1 MKHIFSIITHA
12 CHCEG
17 QSPRSNLKAGSGHIP
32 QSLLWQTM
40 IAVCVSFF
48 AMTLL
53 LFLPS
58 VGFTE
63 SKEIISEGT
72 YNMGDGETPTVAESR
87 ALLQAKRTAL
97 EEAGTYVESYS
108 KVKDLKLTEDE
119 IKVLASGLME
129 VEILDKKRTVIA
141 DGFHFWIKIKARVQ
155 TEKME
160 EMAKRVKEKDVIED
174 YKRIQEAYDK
184 RQKEIEE
191 LKKQLAQAKG
201 EKEKKQ
207 IKAKVTGEEKLFQ
220 ANERFEKKHKQNIG
234 KVVYNKYTGY
244 PEGYITQSGEYTF
257 GVPIG
262 VKEDDVFDKY
272 DQNKKIKSPN
282 TGRPPEKSL
291 SFTNEDLEK
300 YNTAESKE
308 HDKAIEANAKAIAL
322 NPNDD
327 YAYYNR
333 GIVYYGKGR
342 YDRAIED
349 YNKAIALNPNNPYAY
364 YNRGIAYVQKSQYD
378 RAIED
383 YNKAIALNPNYA
395 YAYNNRGI
403 AYVRKG
409 QYGRAISDFQKA
421 CDLGDEMGCKNLK

>member
-308 HDKAIEANAKAIAL
+308 RDKAIEANAKAIAL

-327 YAYYNR
+327 
-333 GIVYYGKGR
+333 
-342 YDRAIED
+342 
-349 YNKAIALNPNNPYAY
+349 YAY

>member
-141 DGFHFWIKIKARVQ
+141 DCFHFWIKIKARVQ

-308 HDKAIEANAKAIAL
+308 RDKAIEANAKAIAL

-364 YNRGIAYVQKSQYD
+364 YNRGIAYV
-378 RAIED
+378 
-383 YNKAIALNPNYA
+383 
-395 YAYNNRGI
+395 
-403 AYVRKG
+403 RKG

>member
-1 MKHIFSIITHA
+1 MKYILTIATHA

-17 QSPRSNLKAGSGHIP
+17 QSPEAISEKVP

-40 IAVCVSFF
+40 LAVCVSFF
-48 AMTLL
+48 AMM

-308 HDKAIEANAKAIAL
+308 RDKAIEANAKAIAL

-364 YNRGIAYVQKSQYD
+364 YNRGIAYV
-378 RAIED
+378 
-383 YNKAIALNPNYA
+383 
-395 YAYNNRGI
+395 
-403 AYVRKG
+403 RKG

>member
-1 MKHIFSIITHA
+1 MKYILTIATHA

-17 QSPRSNLKAGSGHIP
+17 QSPEAISEKVP

-40 IAVCVSFF
+40 LAVCVSFF
-48 AMTLL
+48 AMM

-97 EEAGTYVESYS
+97 EKAGTYVESYS

-308 HDKAIEANAKAIAL
+308 RDKAIEANAKAIAL

-364 YNRGIAYVQKSQYD
+364 YNRGIAYV
-378 RAIED
+378 
-383 YNKAIALNPNYA
+383 
-395 YAYNNRGI
+395 
-403 AYVRKG
+403 RKG